1 VIIWCCK
8 TGPWLKPGAVAAVLI
23 VMCLFIGM
31 PVQAEPAT
39 GPGHA
44 QQAPPAVPAKP
55 AAEPPAVPAKPAAEP
70 SEVKADKPGAEK
82 ISIVSDQATIN
93 RANRT
98 IELTGNVQ
106 VHQGDTLITSD
117 SLLLYLK
124 EGAKLDAPGSQSENA
139 IERII
144 ANGNVTFKL
153 DIGTAYSDH
162 ADYTTRTRLLVLTG
176 KSPKF
181 ISRDNTITGSRI
193 TVNRDTGM
201 VTFDGGKGRVEA
213 VIYSK
218 DRL

>member
-1 VIIWCCK
+1 
-8 TGPWLKPGAVAAVLI
+8 
-23 VMCLFIGM
+23 MCLFIGM

-39 GPGHA
+39 APGHA
-44 QQAPPAVPAKP
+44 QKPPPAVSAKPAVPPPAVAAKPAVEPSAVPPAKP
-55 AAEPPAVPAKPAAEP
+55 AATPPAVKTG
-70 SEVKADKPGAEK
+70 KPGADK
-82 ISIVSDQATIN
+82 ISIVSDRATIN

-98 IELTGNVQ
+98 IELDGNVQ

-117 SLLLYLK
+117 SLTLFLK
-124 EGAKLDAPGSQSENA
+124 EGAKLGAPGSQSENA
-139 IERII
+139 IKRII